1 MRTWCVVSQ
10 KGGSGK
16 TTLLLHVSVVA
27 MAAKLTVS
35 VIDLDPQRSAEQWA
49 ELREQLLGVVEPAVV
64 HGTPSGLDGML
75 TAARKTG
82 TDLVLIDTPPA
93 VDKSMIF
100 AAAAAD
106 VVIVPT
112 RSGVLDRFALKETLD
127 YLKRI
132 GVLWKTVVV
141 LNAPRNN
148 ASDRVEIESIVGR
161 EFRVALLNLALED
174 DPQLSDALGRGQ
186 GITED
191 APRRKP
197 AKAVKAL
204 YEQLCAFEAKLSKTT
219 SRVSA

>member
-16 TTLLLHVSVVA
+16 TTLLLHLSILA
-27 MAAKLTVS
+27 MAKGLAVS

-49 ELREQLLGVVEPAVV
+49 ELRERIAGADEPPIV
-64 HGTPSGLDGML
+64 HGTPARLDGML
-75 TAARKTG
+75 EAARETR

-112 RSGVLDRFALKETLD
+112 RSGVLDGFALQETLD

-132 GVLWKTVVV
+132 GALAKSVVV
-141 LNAPRNN
+141 LNAAGTDAAARAEIRRIVTKEFGATLLDPAIDDQVDLS
-148 ASDRVEIESIVGR
+148 ASLAKGKGVTES
-161 EFRVALLNLALED
+161 
-174 DPQLSDALGRGQ
+174 
-186 GITED
+186 
-191 APRRKP
+191 APKRKA
-197 AKAVKAL
+197 AKAVQSLYQHLSEFDRRLAKA
-204 YEQLCAFEAKLSKTT
+204 
-219 SRVSA
+219 RR

>member
-16 TTLLLHVSVVA
+16 TTLLLHIAILA
-27 MAAKLTVS
+27 MAKGQAVS

-49 ELREQLLGVVEPAVV
+49 ELRERIIGADEPTIV
-64 HGTPSGLDGML
+64 HGTPARLDGML
-75 TAARKTG
+75 EAARETR

-112 RSGVLDRFALKETLD
+112 RSGVLDRFALLETLD

-132 GVLWKTVVV
+132 GALAKTVVV
-141 LNAPRNN
+141 FNAAGTDKVAR
-148 ASDRVEIESIVGR
+148 SEVE
-161 EFRVALLNLALED
+161 RVAIKGFGATVLASELQD
-174 DPQLSDALGRGQ
+174 QGDLVTSLAKGQ
-186 GITED
+186 GVTES
-191 APRRKP
+191 APKRKS
-197 AKAVKAL
+197 AKAVQELYRHLCDFDRKIAKA
-204 YEQLCAFEAKLSKTT
+204 
-219 SRVSA
+219 RR